1 MHEHLTSTHTSFS
14 SSSSSSSND
23 ENRNNGHNSPTNNN
37 SSSSGS
43 GSGTKRVQEDYRQLI
58 RDNAYE
64 LSFLHQ
70 RAAATVDPYVVPNS
84 VDIPSVQ
91 HENASEHEPKMTL
104 TSLMRQNSN
113 LPPMANLYAL
123 EAPPSL
129 FSSNSL
135 SIPHGQQCVEVN
147 STNLTN
153 SIRVQATF
161 HWNQIEQIKILQ
173 GKMTELDYYKV
184 MFPMEE
190 CYPEILSGTNEILR
204 REVMAIDPRPGCRQ
218 EYWRE
223 ESIVKS
229 VLQPAKFVLA
239 MLIYN
244 SNTTTTTTTS
254 SSSSSL
260 LTDPWHAIR
269 SFVDGFNNRR
279 ALSLTPGKIIC
290 VEESMGNWSGLE
302 LKYTLGG
309 LPFSSKQ
316 PRKPTREC

>member
-1 MHEHLTSTHTSFS
+1 MVLERLCGSLL
-14 SSSSSSSND
+14 
-23 ENRNNGHNSPTNNN
+23 NGTM
-37 SSSSGS
+37 
-43 GSGTKRVQEDYRQLI
+43 VW
-58 RDNAYE
+58 A
-64 LSFLHQ
+64 
-70 RAAATVDPYVVPNS
+70 AAATVDPYVVPNS

-190 CYPEILSGTNEILR
+190 RFYQGPTKYYEEKLWLSILVPVVVRNTGEKNLSSNLFYNQLNLVRDLEWLVIDSTISYPLSH
-204 REVMAIDPRPGCRQ
+204 
-218 EYWRE
+218 
-223 ESIVKS
+223 SI
-229 VLQPAKFVLA
+229 VLA